1 MTQFSKTQLPITFF
15 SRATTVEPPIDQDPF
30 NHAERVP
37 ASHRRASA
45 HHIRLPPR
53 PPSHQDSL
61 RRFPPLLPS
70 CLLPSSPKRELMARL
85 DSLLMLL
92 CMQVSETRTTRRTT
106 RTTTTTR
113 TTARTRTT
121 TRTPMT
127 TGDDDDDGDIEGSV
141 AASMI
146 AFLGSVRALAAT
158 RRYANIRGARHHG
171 LDRGP
176 GRRRRDPHPASATAP
191 RIVPAPRLVWTRP
204 RGSPRGYYRGTCP
217 RSRVLCVSCWN
228 STWPM
233 W

>member
-1 MTQFSKTQLPITFF
+1 MCFGGKFTASQT
-15 SRATTVEPPIDQDPF
+15 
-30 NHAERVP
+30 VP
-37 ASHRRASA
+37 AYAAPVRQSVRRAWCKDRIHHLPSTTDHRYSTPHQDHHHRSRSCIMRSRRDD
-45 HHIRLPPR
+45 HHIGR
-53 PPSHQDSL
+53 
-61 RRFPPLLPS
+61 
-70 CLLPSSPKRELMARL
+70 
-85 DSLLMLL
+85 
-92 CMQVSETRTTRRTT
+92 
-106 RTTTTTR
+106 
-113 TTARTRTT
+113 
-121 TRTPMT
+121 
-127 TGDDDDDGDIEGSV
+127 

-228 STWPM
+228 
-233 W
+233 

>member
-1 MTQFSKTQLPITFF
+1 MR
-15 SRATTVEPPIDQDPF
+15 SRRDD
-30 NHAERVP
+30 
-37 ASHRRASA
+37 
-45 HHIRLPPR
+45 HHLGR
-53 PPSHQDSL
+53 
-61 RRFPPLLPS
+61 
-70 CLLPSSPKRELMARL
+70 
-85 DSLLMLL
+85 
-92 CMQVSETRTTRRTT
+92 
-106 RTTTTTR
+106 
-113 TTARTRTT
+113 
-121 TRTPMT
+121 
-127 TGDDDDDGDIEGSV
+127 

-228 STWPM
+228 
-233 W
+233 